1 LKISSETAER
11 IYDFHVGE
19 FNHSLKP
26 FRMTNIKTLG
36 ELKESGYR
44 VRSIKQELR
53 ENLINKLRNKETVF
67 SGIWGYEETVIPD
80 LERAIL
86 AGHDINLLGLRGQ
99 AKTRLAR
106 LMVNL
111 LDKYIPVIE
120 GSELNDDPFHPLS
133 RYGKDKISELG
144 DATPISWVHRD
155 ERYTEKLATPDVS
168 IADLIGD
175 VDPIKA
181 ATLKLPYSDERVI
194 HFGLIPRSNR
204 SIFVINELPDLQA
217 RIQVALFNIL
227 QEGDIQIRGFK
238 LRLPLDLQ
246 FVFTAN
252 PEDYTNRGSIVTPLK
267 DRIDSQIITH
277 YPKTLDIG
285 KRITQQ
291 EARLK
296 TEQKSITV
304 NEIAKDLIEQIAF
317 EARKSEFID
326 PKSGV
331 SARLTISAFENLIA
345 AAERRSII
353 NKEKSASIRISDF
366 VGVIPAITGKVELVY
381 EGEQEGPNI
390 VAQNLVGKAIRTQ
403 FVNYFPDPDKF
414 RKQKEKSPYKKVG
427 DWFGE
432 GNSID
437 LLHDMA
443 QTEFEKKI
451 KSIPGLAEL
460 IHEFHKGKDGDTKL
474 FLMEFALHGLA
485 EYSLISKHNL
495 TAGLQF
501 KDLLSGMF
509 TLPRPEQDDDE
520 DDIRG
525 GKYN

>member
-1 LKISSETAER
+1 MNIE
-11 IYDFHVGE
+11 
-19 FNHSLKP
+19 
-26 FRMTNIKTLG
+26 NIKI
-36 ELKESGYR
+36 LKQLKKSGYTS
-44 VRSIKQELR
+44 RSVKDELR
-53 ENLINKLRNKETVF
+53 NNLIQKQKNREHVF

-111 LDKYIPVIE
+111 LDEYIPIVE
-120 GSELNDDPFHPLS
+120 GSELLDDPLQPIS
-133 RYGKDKISELG
+133 RYSKDKIHELG
-144 DATPISWVHRD
+144 DDTPIAWLHRN

-181 ATLKLPYSDERVI
+181 ASLKLPYADERVI
-194 HFGLIPRSNR
+194 HFGLIPRSHR
-204 SIFVINELPDLQA
+204 GIFVINELPDLQA

-238 LRLPLDLQ
+238 IRLPLDIQ

-277 YPKTLDIG
+277 YPKTIEIG

-291 EARLK
+291 EANIRAVQQEKIIVHEL
-296 TEQKSITV
+296 I
-304 NEIAKDLIEQIAF
+304 KDLVEQIAF

-326 PKSGV
+326 AKSGV
-331 SARLTISAFENLIA
+331 SARLTISAYETLMA
-345 AAERRSII
+345 AAERRLLIS
-353 NKEKSASIRISDF
+353 NEEKTCIRITDLISI
-366 VGVIPAITGKVELVY
+366 VPSITGKVELVY
-381 EGEQEGPNI
+381 EGEQEGPGI
-390 VAQNLVGKAIRTQ
+390 VAQNLIGKAIRSQ

-414 RKQKEKSPYKKVG
+414 RKQKDKSPYKPVS

-432 GNSID
+432 GNSV
-437 LLHDMA
+437 DMLTSMNDHEYETA
-443 QTEFEKKI
+443 LKN
-451 KSIPGLAEL
+451 IPGLKEL
-460 IHEFHKGKDGDTKL
+460 INQYHKQKEKSMQL
-474 FLMEFALHGLA
+474 LLIEFALHGLA
-485 EYSLISKHNL
+485 EYSLLSKHHL
-495 TAGLQF
+495 TTGHQF
-501 KDLLSGMF
+501 KDLLSSMF
-509 TLPRPEQDDDE
+509 SITQDEDDDE
-520 DDIRG
+520 ETDQAAGDRR
-525 GKYN
+525 N